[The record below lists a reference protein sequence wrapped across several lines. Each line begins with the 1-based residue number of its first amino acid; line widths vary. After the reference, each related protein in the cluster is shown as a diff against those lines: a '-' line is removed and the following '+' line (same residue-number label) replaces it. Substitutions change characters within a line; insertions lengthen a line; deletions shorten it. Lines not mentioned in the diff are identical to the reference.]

1 MIDFSKYRHSYSMW
15 AWAVNKGPFG
25 AISNTLNFFN
35 TLVNNKLIEYTKL
48 STQTSWDTYI
58 DNGEVTGWEPI
69 SPASSRNR
77 WNRDKY
83 TTELTSSSSGLVTT
97 IIYKSKFSGIRLYWQ
112 GIPIEENK
120 PIMFSYLYEQSSMYF
135 TRADTGNTYF
145 FYPQYER
152 GVTKTYTIGPF
163 KKQ

>member
-15 AWAVNKGPFG
+15 AWAVNQGPFG
-25 AISNTLNFFN
+25 AINNTLNFFN

-48 STQTSWDTYI
+48 STQTSWHTYI

-69 SPASSRNR
+69 FPASPRNR
-77 WNRDKY
+77 WNRDRY

-97 IIYKSKFSGIRLYWQ
+97 IVYKSKFSGIRLYWQ

-135 TRADTGNTYF
+135 TRADTGNTYL

>member
-15 AWAVNKGPFG
+15 AWAVNQGPFA
-25 AISNTLNFFN
+25 AINNTLHFFN

-48 STQTSWDTYI
+48 STQTSWDTYS
-58 DNGEVTGWEPI
+58 EEMGWEPI

-77 WNRDKY
+77 WDRDKY
-83 TTELTSSSSGLVTT
+83 TTELTNPSSGLVTT
-97 IIYKSKFSGIRLYWQ
+97 IVYKSKFSGIRLYWQ

-135 TRADTGNTYF
+135 TRADTGSTYF

-152 GVTKTYTIGPF
+152 RVTKTYTIGPF